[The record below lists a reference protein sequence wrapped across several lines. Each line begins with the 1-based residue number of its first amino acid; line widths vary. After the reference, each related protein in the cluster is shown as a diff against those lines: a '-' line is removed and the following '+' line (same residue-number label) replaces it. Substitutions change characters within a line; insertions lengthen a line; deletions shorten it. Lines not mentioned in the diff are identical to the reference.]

1 MDGTDYHRL
10 AVIVLASASP
20 RRAELLA
27 AAGIQFRVQAADVDE
42 STQPKEEPRAYVTR
56 LARAKAAAV
65 SRTVET
71 NALVLGADTV
81 VVVDGRCLGKPRD
94 DEEAAAM
101 LRRLSGRAHEVL
113 TGIALRHPS
122 GTAVEC
128 ATTVVTFIP
137 LSAAEIAW
145 YVGTGEPRD
154 KAGAYGIQGRASR
167 FVARLEGSYSN
178 VVGLPVE
185 LVYRHLRAAGWT
197 GTAE

>member
-1 MDGTDYHRL
+1 M
-10 AVIVLASASP
+10 IVLASASP

-185 LVYRHLRAAGWT
+185 LVYRQLRAAGWA